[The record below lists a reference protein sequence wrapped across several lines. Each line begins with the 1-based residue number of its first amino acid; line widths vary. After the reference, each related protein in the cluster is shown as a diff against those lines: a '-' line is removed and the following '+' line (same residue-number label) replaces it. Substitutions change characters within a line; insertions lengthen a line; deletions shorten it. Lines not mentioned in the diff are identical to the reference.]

1 LVDFRDPEPPPGFG
15 FPPFGWTAS
24 GAALSLLVDP
34 PNFPER
40 SAMFHPPSFRESSR
54 KEPIYMTRVKFMGL
68 SASLL
73 ALAAVV
79 IPARAAEQAQSA
91 KAYVVLV
98 GVSNYADKQIKPRPH
113 AEDDAKALY
122 DLFTAKEYLGVGK
135 DHIRLLLGGDA
146 DATRNSAP
154 ATKENIL
161 KAAKWLETEAKPEDL
176 VIFTFIGQ
184 GGTLGEKGDRLCYFA
199 SDSSVK
205 ERDKNAV
212 AAAEIGQELD
222 KLKSQHFCVFLDV
235 NFKGFTLEKGSA
247 PEPVLGE
254 APFREFL
261 GDDGTEDHLAV
272 TGRALFLATN
282 GLSQS
287 LDLEKHGL
295 FTEVLLDGLKGKADV
310 EGYEPDG
317 IVTVD
322 ELTVYMNKE
331 LPKLAANAG
340 KTKEE
345 REQVHFV
352 LGGRGSRFVLTH
364 NPAVAAKV
372 KERLEKFWDLARK
385 NDQLGGKIAEEGKA
399 YLGRMPRLEAQ
410 RSIRKQYQQL
420 VGGAITA
427 EKFLEEREKILDS
440 TKLPRDSAEAFAKK
454 VYDVAHLMKT
464 SYVKVH
470 SEGELINWGI
480 RGLYRSIDEKIPD
493 ELRTQLDKVKNLDQ
507 DELKALLA
515 DARQQLGKREDLD
528 NHKDID
534 YALKRMLS
542 HLDPYTTYIDPE
554 TLDRFREQT
563 GGKFVGVGIQIRKDI
578 ATDMLQVISPILGSP
593 SYKAGIQ
600 EGDLI
605 TEIIRVT
612 DDKGKALDQPEVIS
626 TKGLLI
632 NDAVK
637 KIKGLPKTKVKLM
650 IQRDTVD
657 KPFEVELTRTLI
669 ETESVLG
676 VKRKADD
683 SWDYWIDPE
692 NKIGYIR
699 LTQFQENSYDDMKK
713 AMKDL
718 INQGVKGF
726 VLDLRFNP
734 GGLLDSACEISDLFI
749 DDGLIVT
756 IRPRVGREQPIR
768 GHHEGSLLDF
778 PMVCMVNGMSA
789 SASEIVSACLQDHH
803 RAIVL
808 GERSYGKGSVQT
820 IQRFDGGQLKFTNA
834 TYWRPS
840 GKNINKPATNGK
852 EDEEWGVT
860 PDKGFVVEMSHKER
874 DDLGEYQRNLEIIPR
889 KDKQTKDP
897 KADFKD
903 RQLDKALDYLRDQI
917 KTASRV
923 PAKKAG

>member
-1 LVDFRDPEPPPGFG
+1 
-15 FPPFGWTAS
+15 
-24 GAALSLLVDP
+24 
-34 PNFPER
+34 
-40 SAMFHPPSFRESSR
+40 
-54 KEPIYMTRVKFMGL
+54 MTRVKLTGL
-68 SASLL
+68 SAALL
-73 ALAAVV
+73 ALAAIVV
-79 IPARAAEQAQSA
+79 PVRAAEEAKSA
-91 KAYVVLV
+91 KAYVVLI
-98 GVSNYADKQIKPRPH
+98 GISNYADKQIKPRPH
-113 AEDDAKALY
+113 AEEDVKALY
-122 DLFTAKEYLGVGK
+122 DLFTAKEYLSGK
-135 DHIRLLLGGDA
+135 TEVRLLLGGDA
-146 DATRNSAP
+146 DAKRKSEP

-161 KAAKWLETEAKPEDL
+161 KAVKWIDTEAKPEDL

-184 GGTLGEKGDRLCYFA
+184 GGPIGEKGEGLCYFA
-199 SDSSVK
+199 SDSTVK
-205 ERDKNAV
+205 DRDKSAV
-212 AAAEIGQELD
+212 TAAQVGQELD
-222 KLKSQHFCVFLDV
+222 KLKSQHFCVFVDV
-235 NFKGFTLEKGSA
+235 NFNGFKLEKGSA
-247 PEPVLGE
+247 PVLGE

-261 GDDGTEDHLAV
+261 GDDGSEDHLALP
-272 TGRALFLATN
+272 GRALFLATN

-295 FTEVLLDGLKGKADV
+295 FTEVLLEGLKGKADV

-322 ELTVYMNKE
+322 ELTVFMNKE
-331 LPKLAANAG
+331 LPKLAATHG

-345 REQVHFV
+345 REQAHFI
-352 LGGRGSRFVLTH
+352 LGGRGSHFVLTH

-372 KERLEKFWDLARK
+372 QERLDKFAQLVKK
-385 NDQLGGKIAEEGKA
+385 NDKLGGKIAEEGET

-410 RSIRKQYQQL
+410 RAIRKEYQQL
-420 VGGAITA
+420 VDGTIDV
-427 EKFLEEREKILDS
+427 EKFLEEREKIIEN
-440 TKLPRDSAEAFAKK
+440 TKLPREIAENFAKK
-454 VYDVAHLMKT
+454 VYDAAHLMKA
-464 SYVKVH
+464 SYVKVYK
-470 SEGELINWGI
+470 EGELVNWAI
-480 RGLYRSIDEKIPD
+480 RGLYRRIDEKIPD
-493 ELRTQLDKVKNLDQ
+493 ELKAQLDKVKDLDE
-507 DELKALLA
+507 DELKGLLA
-515 DARQQLGKREDLD
+515 DARQRLGKREDLD

-534 YALKRMLS
+534 FALQRMLS

-554 TLDRFREQT
+554 TLERFKSET

-578 ATDMLQVISPILGSP
+578 ASDMLQVISPILGSP

-612 DDKGKALDQPEVIS
+612 DDKGKPLDKPEVLS
-626 TKGLLI
+626 TKGMPI

-637 KIKGLPKTKVKLM
+637 KIKGPPKTKVKLT
-650 IQRDTVD
+650 IQRDTAE

-669 ETESVLG
+669 ETETVLG
-676 VKRKADD
+676 VKRKSDD
-683 SWDYWIDPE
+683 TWDYWVDPE

-699 LTQFQENSYDDMKK
+699 LTQFQENSAEDMNKV
-713 AMKDL
+713 MKDL
-718 INQGVKGF
+718 VKQGVKGF

-734 GGLLDSACEISDLFI
+734 GGLLDSACEVSDLFI

-768 GHHEGSLLDF
+768 GRHEGSLLDF
-778 PMVCMVNGMSA
+778 PMVCLVNGMSA

-808 GERSYGKGSVQT
+808 GERSYGKGSVQS

-840 GKNINKPATNGK
+840 GKNINKPSTGGK
-852 EDEEWGVT
+852 EDEDWGVI
-860 PDKGFVVEMSHKER
+860 PDKGFVVEMTRKER
-874 DDLGEYQRNLEIIPR
+874 DELGELQRNLEIIPR
-889 KDKQTKDP
+889 KDKPTKDP

-923 PAKKAG
+923 PVKKAG

>member
-1 LVDFRDPEPPPGFG
+1 
-15 FPPFGWTAS
+15 
-24 GAALSLLVDP
+24 
-34 PNFPER
+34 
-40 SAMFHPPSFRESSR
+40 
-54 KEPIYMTRVKFMGL
+54 MTRVKCTGL
-68 SASLL
+68 SAALL
-73 ALAAVV
+73 ALAAIVV
-79 IPARAAEQAQSA
+79 PARAAEQAQST

-98 GVSNYADKQIKPRPH
+98 GVSTYADKQITPRPH
-113 AEDDAKALY
+113 AEDDVKALY

-146 DATRNSAP
+146 DAKRNSTP

-161 KAAKWLETEAKPEDL
+161 KAAKWIETEAKPEDL

-199 SDSSVK
+199 SDSTVK
-205 ERDKNAV
+205 DRDKNAV
-212 AAAEIGQELD
+212 AAAEIGQEID

-261 GDDGTEDHLAV
+261 GDDGTEDHLALP
-272 TGRALFLATN
+272 GRALFLATN
-282 GLSQS
+282 GLAQS
-287 LDLEKHGL
+287 LDLKDHGL

-317 IVTVD
+317 IVSVD

-331 LPKLAANAG
+331 LPKLANSAG

-345 REQVHFV
+345 REQAHFV
-352 LGGRGSRFVLTH
+352 LGGRGSHFVLTH

-372 KERLEKFWDLARK
+372 KERLDKFAELVKK
-385 NDQLGGKIAEEGKA
+385 NDKLGGKIAAEGEA
-399 YLGRMPRLEAQ
+399 FLSRMPRLEAQ
-410 RSIRKQYQQL
+410 RSIRKQYQSL
-420 VGGAITA
+420 VDGTSSV
-427 EKFLEEREKILDS
+427 ETFLEEREKILEN

-454 VYDVAHLMKT
+454 IYDVAHIMKT

-470 SEGELINWGI
+470 SEGELINWAI
-480 RGLYRSIDEKIPD
+480 RGLYRRVDEKISD
-493 ELRTQLDKVKNLDQ
+493 ELKTQLDKVKNLDEE
-507 DELKALLA
+507 ELKSLLA
-515 DARQQLGKREDLD
+515 DARQHLGKREDLD
-528 NHKDID
+528 NHKDVD
-534 YALKRMLS
+534 YALQRMLS

-554 TLDRFREQT
+554 TLDRFRTET

-605 TEIIRVT
+605 TEIIRLT
-612 DDKGKALDQPEVIS
+612 DDKGKKLDKPEVIP
-626 TKGLLI
+626 TKGLQI

-637 KIKGLPKTKVKLM
+637 KIKGLPKTNVKLM
-650 IQRDTVD
+650 IQRDNVD
-657 KPFEVELTRTLI
+657 KPFEVELTRALI
-669 ETESVLG
+669 ETETVLG
-676 VKRKADD
+676 VRRKADD
-683 SWDYWIDPE
+683 SWDYWVDPE
-692 NKIGYIR
+692 HKIGYIR
-699 LTQFQENSYDDMKK
+699 LTQFQENSADDMKK
-713 AMKDL
+713 AMVDMVK
-718 INQGVKGF
+718 QGVKGF

-756 IRPRVGREQPIR
+756 IRPRVGREQPIK
-768 GHHEGSLLDF
+768 GHHDGSLLDF

-789 SASEIVSACLQDHH
+789 SASEIVSACLQDHN
-803 RAIVL
+803 RAIIL

-834 TYWRPS
+834 TYWRPN

-852 EDEEWGVT
+852 EDEEWGVA
-860 PDKGFVVEMSHKER
+860 PDKGFLVEMTRKER

-889 KDKQTKDP
+889 KDKPTKDP

-903 RQLDKALDYLRDQI
+903 RQLEKALDYLRDQI

-923 PAKKAG
+923 PVKKAG

>member
-1 LVDFRDPEPPPGFG
+1 
-15 FPPFGWTAS
+15 
-24 GAALSLLVDP
+24 
-34 PNFPER
+34 
-40 SAMFHPPSFRESSR
+40 
-54 KEPIYMTRVKFMGL
+54 MTRVKLFGL
-68 SASLL
+68 SATIL
-73 ALAAVV
+73 ALAAIVV
-79 IPARAAEQAQSA
+79 PVRAAEEAKSA

-98 GVSNYADKQIKPRPH
+98 GVSTYADKQIKPRPR
-113 AEDDAKALY
+113 AEEDVKALY
-122 DLFTAKEYLGVGK
+122 DLFTAKEYLGGGK
-135 DHIRLLLGGDA
+135 SEVRLLIGGDA
-146 DATRNSAP
+146 DAKRNSQP

-161 KAAKWLETEAKPEDL
+161 KAVKWLDTEAKPEDL

-199 SDSSVK
+199 SDSTVK
-205 ERDKNAV
+205 DRDKNAV

-222 KLKSQHFCVFLDV
+222 KLKSQHFCAFLDV

-247 PEPVLGE
+247 PEAVLGDT
-254 APFREFL
+254 PFREFL
-261 GDDGTEDHLAV
+261 GDDGTEDHLALP
-272 TGRALFLATN
+272 GRALFLATN
-282 GLSQS
+282 GLTQS

-295 FTEVLLDGLKGKADV
+295 FTEVLLEGLKGKADV

-331 LPKLAANAG
+331 LPKLAAAHG
-340 KTKEE
+340 KTREE
-345 REQVHFV
+345 REQAHFI
-352 LGGRGSRFVLTH
+352 LGGRGSHFVLTH

-372 KERLEKFWDLARK
+372 QERLDKFGQLVKK
-385 NDQLGGKIAEEGKA
+385 NDKLGGKIAEEGEA

-410 RSIRKQYQQL
+410 RAIRKQYQQL
-420 VGGAITA
+420 VEGTIDA
-427 EKFLEEREKILDS
+427 EKFLEEREKILEN
-440 TKLPRDSAEAFAKK
+440 TKLPRDTAENFAKK
-454 VYDVAHLMKT
+454 VYDAAHMMKT

-470 SEGELINWGI
+470 TEGELISWAI
-480 RGLYRSIDEKIPD
+480 RGLYRRIDEKIPD
-493 ELRTQLDKVKNLDQ
+493 ELKAQLDKVKNLDEE
-507 DELKALLA
+507 ELKSLLA
-515 DARQQLGKREDLD
+515 DARQRLGKREDLD

-534 YALKRMLS
+534 YALQRMLS

-554 TLDRFREQT
+554 TLERFKSET

-578 ATDMLQVISPILGSP
+578 ASDMLQVISPIIGSP

-612 DDKGKALDQPEVIS
+612 DDKGKPLDKPEVLS
-626 TKGLLI
+626 TKGMPI

-637 KIKGLPKTKVKLM
+637 KIKGPPKTKVKLT
-650 IQRDTVD
+650 IQRDTAE
-657 KPFEVELTRTLI
+657 KPFEVELTRSLI
-669 ETESVLG
+669 ETETVLG

-683 SWDYWIDPE
+683 TWDYWVDPE

-699 LTQFQENSYDDMKK
+699 LTQFQENSADDMKK
-713 AMKDL
+713 VMADMVK
-718 INQGVKGF
+718 QGVKGF

-734 GGLLDSACEISDLFI
+734 GGLLDSACEVSDLFI

-768 GHHEGSLLDF
+768 GRHDGSLLDF
-778 PMVCMVNGMSA
+778 PMVCLVNGMSA

-808 GERSYGKGSVQT
+808 GERSYGKGSVQS

-840 GKNINKPATNGK
+840 GKNINKPSTGGK
-852 EDEEWGVT
+852 DDEEWGVT
-860 PDKGFVVEMSHKER
+860 PDKGFVVEMTRKER
-874 DDLGEYQRNLEIIPR
+874 DDLAEVQRNLEIIPR
-889 KDKQTKDP
+889 KDKPTKDP

-923 PAKKAG
+923 PIKKAG